1 MSKKIELK
9 IVGYLKGVEFEQDA
23 RVYDSR
29 YLARTIKTNGGG
41 NYLVYEQ
48 DKEKDSK

>member
-1 MSKKIELK
+1 MNEKINLK
-9 IVGYLKGVEFEQDA
+9 IVGLLEGVDFEQDA

-29 YLARTIKTNGGG
+29 YLARTIKTTGGG

-48 DKEKDSK
+48 ETKKTP